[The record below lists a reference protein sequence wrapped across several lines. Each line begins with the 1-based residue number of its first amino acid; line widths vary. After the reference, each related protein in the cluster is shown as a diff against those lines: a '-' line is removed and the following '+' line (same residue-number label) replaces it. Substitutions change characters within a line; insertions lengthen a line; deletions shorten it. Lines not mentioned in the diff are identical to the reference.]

1 MSFVVV
7 APEFMAAAAGDL
19 ANIGSALTAAQS
31 AAAASTTG
39 ITAAAADEV
48 SSAIALLF
56 NVHALDFQALGNQA
70 AAFHSEFVSLLNGG
84 AATYLSTE
92 TAAAVAAAPTAVLNQ
107 INAPFVQWTGR
118 PLIGNGANGAP
129 GTGAP
134 GGAGGWLIGD
144 GGAGGSGAPGQD
156 GGVGG

>member
-7 APEFMAAAAGDL
+7 APEFVTAAAGDL

-31 AAAASTTG
+31 AAAGSTTG

-56 NVHALDFQALGNQA
+56 NAHALDFQALGARA

-92 TAAAVAAAPTAVLNQ
+92 TAAAAAAAPTAQDVLNQ

-144 GGAGGSGAPGQD
+144 G
-156 GGVGG
+156 

>member
-7 APEFMAAAAGDL
+7 APEFVTAAAGDL

-31 AAAASTTG
+31 AAAGSTTG

-56 NVHALDFQALGNQA
+56 NAHALDFQALGARA

-92 TAAAVAAAPTAVLNQ
+92 TAAAQP
-107 INAPFVQWTGR
+107 
-118 PLIGNGANGAP
+118 PLRRHRTSLTRSMRHSCSGPGAR
-129 GTGAP
+129 
-134 GGAGGWLIGD
+134 
-144 GGAGGSGAPGQD
+144 
-156 GGVGG
+156 